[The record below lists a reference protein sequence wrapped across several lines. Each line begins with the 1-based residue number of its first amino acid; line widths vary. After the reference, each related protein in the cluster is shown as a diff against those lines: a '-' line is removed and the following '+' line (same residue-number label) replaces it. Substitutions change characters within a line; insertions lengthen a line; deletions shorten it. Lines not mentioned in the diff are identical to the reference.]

1 MARKQLWLQSKQ
13 RQHKYVKK
21 QKISI
26 FARIDHHGSYDA
38 THISICTAGLS
49 RVSLFLSPMAWSPPG
64 SSVHGGSPGYN
75 TGAGCH
81 AFLQDMYV
89 YTHILSPLYIS
100 LEKETATHSS
110 HSTQYAPQTAW
121 RATDHGGHKE
131 SDTMEHAHFIYRY
144 ASKTRDLKHKTYII
158 QGGKSERN

>member
-1 MARKQLWLQSKQ
+1 MWKN
-13 RQHKYVKK
+13 KK
-21 QKISI
+21 LASSLGSI
-26 FARIDHHGSYDA
+26 IMVLMTLHTYPYALLG
-38 THISICTAGLS
+38 
-49 RVSLFLSPMAWSPPG
+49 VSLFLSPMAWSPPG

-110 HSTQYAPQTAW
+110 HSTRYAPQTAW

-131 SDTMEHAHFIYRY
+131 SDTMEHAHFIYGY

>member
-1 MARKQLWLQSKQ
+1 M
-13 RQHKYVKK
+13 KK

-26 FARIDHHGSYDA
+26 FTRIDHHGSYDA

-110 HSTQYAPQTAW
+110 HSTRDTPQTGEP
-121 RATDHGGHKE
+121 GGLQTVGFTK
-131 SDTMEHAHFIYRY
+131 SQ
-144 ASKTRDLKHKTYII
+144 TRRSMHTLYTGMLPKLEISNTRHT
-158 QGGKSERN
+158 

>member
-1 MARKQLWLQSKQ
+1 MAPKQLRLESKQ

-26 FARIDHHGSYDA
+26 FTRIDHHGSYDA
-38 THISICTAGLS
+38 THISICIAGLS
-49 RVSLFLSPMAWSPPG
+49 RVSLFLSPMDWSPPG

-81 AFLQDMYV
+81 ALLQDMYV

-100 LEKETATHSS
+100 LEKEMATHSG
-110 HSTQYAPQTAW
+110 HSARETPQTGEPG
-121 RATDHGGHKE
+121 RLQ
-131 SDTMEHAHFIYRY
+131 TMGVTKSQTQRSMHTLYTGILPKLEI
-144 ASKTRDLKHKTYII
+144 SNTRHT
-158 QGGKSERN
+158 